1 MNPQFEGH
9 GYNSNPTNNPDRI
22 YSTETKEE
30 HADIVPLEI
39 EDGRKAQTTGAAVA
53 ATPDKAPQQG
63 VCARHKGKFICL
75 GITLALLVATAIAV
89 PLLLPKDPTATLL
102 EQSNLRL
109 DGRGVGSVAIDL
121 RMKVRGSQ
129 YMRRERGGWMP
140 FKCFPGND

>member
-1 MNPQFEGH
+1 MSSAPAN
-9 GYNSNPTNNPDRI
+9 TLR
-22 YSTETKEE
+22 
-30 HADIVPLEI
+30 PLLN
-39 EDGRKAQTTGAAVA
+39 RAAVA

-109 DGRGVGSVAIDL
+109 DGQGVGSVAIDL

-129 YMRRERGGWMP
+129 YLRREGGERWL
-140 FKCFPGND
+140 DAL